1 MSFINNSVNLQ
12 IFLSSNSM
20 CFFNLNVSP
29 NFERNANL
37 WHIPICSIRWWTA
50 CNCTQVS
57 WMGLQSPPSPSWLQ
71 WLATINWCGVP
82 RHINLHEKLL
92 MFLRFLWN
100 GQTPRLLFFFCIT
113 YTCKHHTCIRREGAR
128 ESERERERERARERQ
143 RERERGKIYINSTN
157 LQITIDTD
165 TTGT

>member
-50 CNCTQVS
+50 CNCTQVA

-82 RHINLHEKLL
+82 RHVNLHEKLL

-100 GQTPRLLFFFCIT
+100 GQTPRLLFFFASLTHANTILV
-113 YTCKHHTCIRREGAR
+113 YAEKAQERA
-128 ESERERERERARERQ
+128 RERERESERATE
-143 RERERGKIYINSTN
+143 REREEKYTSI
-157 LQITIDTD
+157 LQICK
-165 TTGT
+165 